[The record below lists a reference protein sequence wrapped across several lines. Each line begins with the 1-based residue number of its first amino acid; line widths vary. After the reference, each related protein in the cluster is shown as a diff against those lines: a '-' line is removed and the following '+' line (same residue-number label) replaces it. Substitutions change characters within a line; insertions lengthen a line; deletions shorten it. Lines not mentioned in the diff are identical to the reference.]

1 MATSFSFPEMSPAEI
16 AAALHTFGIAPTAN
30 LRAEDIANPQPELL
44 PSVLSLFLTEI
55 AGHESDHQLGFDL
68 LQALDNPEHHMCAIT
83 LRRLY
88 QKARD
93 FLDSIYFGGIT
104 LRDLLRPHPRRVV
117 DILSAIVNFLHFRNE
132 KLAFLDSIINE
143 YPGWDE
149 RLTDLKS
156 RIAEH
161 EKKKADHACKEQMQQ
176 PVVQQLEAEV
186 NALKQKIQEYNTQ
199 QLALRSRA
207 KAIDEKK
214 EGILAKIS
222 QADFE
227 LIKQSQENSKLL
239 SKIVQSPEKLQS
251 TLEEKKGFRDE
262 LKALEKMAMHK
273 VQDKTNTFEMYTKA
287 CEKISKHF
295 SKISALHEIS
305 TAAKA
310 SEKEAKANRAKISDQ
325 SLEIETLRLKAAEWQ
340 SKVQETEGRLKAK
353 EKERDRRIG
362 ENKRKI
368 TTLKSEV
375 ESELKCL
382 ADKEREIKEKI
393 DKSVDL
399 CSQADSV
406 EQAGRKKR
414 EEIFATFAQIC
425 ETANLYVDGMERS
438 MREVDEASMAITKS

>member
-214 EGILAKIS
+214 EGILAK
-222 QADFE
+222 
-227 LIKQSQENSKLL
+227 
-239 SKIVQSPEKLQS
+239 S